1 MSKPIN
7 ELSKFRSYSYYHV
20 LALCD
25 SSQTAAN
32 VSAATSLDVWQHPTS
47 VDDAAEGEGPL
58 TKYSPKQFDSSVPG
72 KYVILINGSTDASFV
87 ITSAKWT
94 SFTAS
99 SATMN
104 DRNTSIA
111 LEGSISV
118 SEPRGIMFLDR
129 IVNSCL
135 DLGVDSANTFWVLK
149 TFFVGYTAE
158 DEVEYITNIP
168 PVIFLAYDVVGTFN
182 NTGGEYEIQFVA
194 AANSAARLP
203 HFSKAIHAVNLKAAS
218 TLSDTL
224 IKLSDE
230 VNKNYEDY
238 YACVVAQI
246 GAIQGSDDLLNSL
259 RKVKYTI
266 DCDGEY
272 KTTPQNYTVNDQ
284 AAQLKDR
291 VDCPEPANIHIS
303 AGISIEDAI
312 HRVMG
317 MCPRI
322 KEESN
327 QEGTKFT
334 YKIHSWVKSK
344 PLNDSGQLEFEVGYM
359 VKRQAQPRSVSFE
372 DFADGEG
379 LSKENQKNVIEFDYL
394 YTGKNTDII
403 EFDIKMNMGMVYL
416 QGMTIANP
424 YKAPGQKISNKTTT
438 VSASDINLR
447 WNGNNIPIFF
457 GTQIKT
463 ASIRDTYD
471 GLTSA
476 QNAYSMS
483 KHASLEVLEA
493 SVKIMGNSQ
502 LLGSINRT
510 TNPDEIKTLQELEVD
525 DGYARFSNWSLA
537 PSFAKINIKMPRNN
551 DDISLFTGSQTSTE
565 DESTSADYAVDFWF
579 SGYYYVYG
587 IEHVFDS
594 GEFYQILQAM
604 GIPEKNSFKV
614 EQQKV
619 QTRDL
624 ELDKKVMACYD
635 QSANFGC
642 VGEGSGS
649 SSNVMYYPQDGNAS
663 SGSINLSTIP
673 YENLPDDIKGMN
685 NVKGWKELDN
695 TESGRRV
702 KQAILNAAK
711 NNGLN
716 ENETVILARMAY
728 IESGYAENGTNPGIK
743 STTGCTGI
751 FQFSQ
756 GTWKGTMKGVPLSQ
770 RSSLELN
777 ADAGAKL
784 LKNNIREMGISNPN
798 IYNIYMAHNQGSGGA
813 EEVQRLISSGRGGQA
828 PSSITSKALN
838 VNNIH
843 DHSAN
848 GIMAWTQKFVSKSF
862 VKGIP
867 TVQPNNT
874 QQQSNN
880 PEQNEIPPQNQP
892 LTNKQVLGNT
902 FNCSEDKSK
911 QDDPAKKDSGCNL
924 VPKVEGSPTDNNTTT
939 TGQLNQ
945 PLVNV
950 VSAPET
956 PTDKFK
962 VKPEFH
968 DHTLTQE
975 QTVLTNINNN
985 NINTLLGDA
994 SIDGIIGNV
1003 VNPNLAQSVLFKK

>member
-32 VSAATSLDVWQHPTS
+32 LSATTSLDVWQHPAS
-47 VDDAAEGEGPL
+47 INDAAEGDGPL
-58 TKYSPKQFDSSVPG
+58 TKYSPKQVNSDVPG
-72 KYVILINGSTDASFV
+72 KYIILINGSTDASFV
-87 ITSAKWT
+87 IASAKWT

-111 LEGSISV
+111 LEGSLSV
-118 SEPRGIMFLDR
+118 SEPRGIMFLDQ
-129 IVNSCL
+129 IVKSCL
-135 DLGVDSANTFWVLK
+135 ELGVDSANTFWVLK
-149 TFFVGYTAE
+149 TFFVGYTAD

-182 NTGGEYEIQFVA
+182 NAGGEYEIQFVA

-203 HFSKAIHAVNLKAAS
+203 HFSKAIHAVNLKAEYTLAD
-218 TLSDTL
+218 TLS
-224 IKLSDE
+224 KLAKE
-230 VNKNYEDY
+230 VDNNYRDY

-259 RKVKYTI
+259 RNVKYTI
-266 DCDGEY
+266 ECDGEY
-272 KTTPQNYTVNDQ
+272 KTNPQNYTVNDQ

-317 MCPRI
+317 MCPRV

-327 QEGTKFT
+327 QEGLKFT

-344 PLNDSGQLEFEVGYM
+344 PLGDSGKLEFEVGYI

-372 DFADGEG
+372 DFTDGNG

-510 TNPDEIKTLQELEVD
+510 TNPDDVKTLQELELD

-551 DDISLFTGSQTSTE
+551 DDISLFVGAQTSTE
-565 DESTSADYAVDFWF
+565 DDSASADYAVDFWF

-587 IEHVFDS
+587 IEHVFDN
-594 GEFYQILQAM
+594 GEFYQLLQAM

-642 VGEGSGS
+642 VGS
-649 SSNVMYYPQDGNAS
+649 SDGNSDLGTAVFPHEP
-663 SGSINLSTIP
+663 LQAT
-673 YENLPDDIKGMN
+673 
-685 NVKGWKELDN
+685 
-695 TESGRRV
+695 SGRIV
-702 KQAILNAAK
+702 VGTVSTKDSISIKDAHDYFMTKGGYSHQAASGLVGMIYGESSLNPRAVGDHRKAYGIAQWHPDRQQKIARHFGKDLRQMTAREQLDALMWELKTNSDVPKGTDNQIRAATSASEAARIGVYKFERPADKEGEARKRGGHAEQIAK
-711 NNGLN
+711 N
-716 ENETVILARMAY
+716 VI
-728 IESGYAENGTNPGIK
+728 P
-743 STTGCTGI
+743 
-751 FQFSQ
+751 
-756 GTWKGTMKGVPLSQ
+756 V
-770 RSSLELN
+770 
-777 ADAGAKL
+777 AGAV
-784 LKNNIREMGISNPN
+784 IQTP
-798 IYNIYMAHNQGSGGA
+798 
-813 EEVQRLISSGRGGQA
+813 
-828 PSSITSKALN
+828 
-838 VNNIH
+838 
-843 DHSAN
+843 
-848 GIMAWTQKFVSKSF
+848 
-862 VKGIP
+862 
-867 TVQPNNT
+867 
-874 QQQSNN
+874 QQSNSPVN
-880 PEQNEIPPQNQP
+880 NEIPPSSQP
-892 LTNKQVLGNT
+892 LTNKQVLSNS
-902 FNCSEDKSK
+902 FNCSEDKAK
-911 QDDPAKKDSGCNL
+911 QDDPTKKDSGCNL
-924 VPKVEGSPTDNNTTT
+924 VPKVEGSPVENTNVT
-939 TGQLNQ
+939 TGQLN
-945 PLVNV
+945 PTLVNV

-956 PTDKFK
+956 PADKYK
-962 VKPEFH
+962 ITPEFH
-968 DHTLTQE
+968 DHTLNQE
-975 QTVLTNINNN
+975 QNVLININNN
-985 NINTLLGDA
+985 VNDNLLGGS
-994 SIDGIIGNV
+994 SIDSIIGQPID
-1003 VNPNLAQSVLFKK
+1003 PNLAQSILFKK